1 MIVDSEVKFVVP
13 APPGSV
19 AVECR
24 NTNRAWY
31 CTPLVAVAY
40 DKDMRKV
47 GHITFQDGGIGFYRG
62 AYGTM
67 FYIDE
72 SEITLDESDI
82 DIMIFWHKARATVC
96 NIADICSA
104 TICDVQCWIDEDDE
118 LPNEKYTN
126 NANID
131 SLAKEF
137 LAWNAASDQDASKFD
152 AVLNALTTESGAST
166 AGAVLAELAND
177 APAPPDTE
185 TVL

>member
-1 MIVDSEVKFVVP
+1 MSIFDEVKFVVP
-13 APPGSV
+13 APPGAV
-19 AVECR
+19 VVECR
-24 NTNRAWY
+24 NPNRDWY
-31 CTPLVAVAY
+31 YTPLVAVAY

-72 SEITLDESDI
+72 SEIHLDESDI

-104 TICDVQCWIDEDDE
+104 TICDVQSWISEDDE
-118 LPNEKYTN
+118 IPSDKYTN
-126 NANID
+126 KNNID

-137 LAWNAASDQDASKFD
+137 LAWDRATNQDASNFD
-152 AVLNALTTESGAST
+152 AVLNALAT
-166 AGAVLAELAND
+166 
-177 APAPPDTE
+177 APPDTE